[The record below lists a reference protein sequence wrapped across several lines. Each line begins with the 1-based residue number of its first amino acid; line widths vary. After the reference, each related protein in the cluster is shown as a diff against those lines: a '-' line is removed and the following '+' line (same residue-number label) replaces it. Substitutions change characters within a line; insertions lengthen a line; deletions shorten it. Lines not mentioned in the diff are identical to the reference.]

1 MNKGVVN
8 IETPEY
14 SIYVDGSCLE
24 NMNVNKDTL
33 AGWGMVVVKGDSRL
47 GKGKGEIIFE
57 TSGLVVTDIDS
68 EEYFGAEVGSNNT
81 GELSA
86 IAHALRWLLI
96 NDGNSVVE
104 ICTDSTYA
112 GNIAS
117 GTWKAKANKKLAK
130 NIQKLWEEVSSNQTL
145 TWRHVR
151 AHRGH
156 KWNERADHLAIRA
169 VQKKTPEPLSF
180 WKPGMR

>member
-1 MNKGVVN
+1 MNKGVVD
-8 IETPEY
+8 IESPYY
-14 SIYVDGSCLE
+14 SLYVDGSCLE
-24 NMNVNKDTL
+24 NMNVTKNTL
-33 AGWGMVVVKGDSRL
+33 AGWGIVVIKGDSHL

-57 TSGLVVTDIDS
+57 KSGLVITEPS
-68 EEYFGAEVGSNNT
+68 LNEYMGAEVGSNNT

-86 IAHALRWLLI
+86 IAYALRWLLM
-96 NDGNSVVE
+96 NDGEHVVE

-117 GTWKAKANKKLAK
+117 GAWRAKANKKLAATV
-130 NIQKLWEEVSSNQTL
+130 QELWKEVSSQQRL

-156 KWNERADHLAIRA
+156 KWNERADHLAVRA
-169 VQKKTPEPLSF
+169 VQRKTPEPLSF

>member
-1 MNKGVVN
+1 MNKGVVD
-8 IETPEY
+8 IESPYY
-14 SIYVDGSCLE
+14 SLYVDGSCLK
-24 NMNVNKDTL
+24 NMNVTKDTL
-33 AGWGMVVVKGDSRL
+33 AGWGIVVIKGESHL

-57 TSGLVVTDIDS
+57 KSGLVITEPS
-68 EEYFGAEVGSNNT
+68 LNEYMGAEVGSNNT

-86 IAHALRWLLI
+86 IAYALRWLLM
-96 NDGNSVVE
+96 NDGEHVVE

-112 GNIAS
+112 GNIDS
-117 GTWKAKANKKLAK
+117 GAWRAKANKKLAATV
-130 NIQKLWEEVSSNQTL
+130 QELWKEVSSQQTL

-156 KWNERADHLAIRA
+156 RWNERADHLAVRA
-169 VQKKTPEPLSF
+169 VQRKTPEPLSF

>member
-1 MNKGVVN
+1 MNKGVVD

-57 TSGLVVTDIDS
+57 TSGLVVTNSDS
-68 EEYFGAEVGSNNT
+68 NEYFGAEVGSNNT

-96 NDGNSVVE
+96 ND
-104 ICTDSTYA
+104 
-112 GNIAS
+112 
-117 GTWKAKANKKLAK
+117 
-130 NIQKLWEEVSSNQTL
+130 
-145 TWRHVR
+145 
-151 AHRGH
+151 
-156 KWNERADHLAIRA
+156 
-169 VQKKTPEPLSF
+169 
-180 WKPGMR
+180 